1 MELQP
6 TQSFLSDVY
15 LSHDYIDLIKE
26 RNYVFI
32 QSLHSLPF
40 PVQREFVAQLFLLIG
55 VKQNEDLLNLPVNK
69 VIERVLMSESLL
81 GNELLYFHFIS
92 LSRNFPDL
100 FPSFLSSSLLPD
112 SLDYWKELIDERMTP
127 FCRIVLN
134 DLLTQYNIIHYPSF
148 KQTITFFKSSILENR
163 LSIKILFSII
173 YQLIQENL
181 LSNHQVLIEC
191 GVCNHPINGKYPI
204 CCECLMKELIDNEQ
218 YYRCLNESSQYSQK
232 LIEVLEKNE
241 EEIEQKIKKE
251 EEVVKKLEKEV
262 NELTEEQKT
271 LEEKKRGITQMKEI
285 EKEVIRKHFMVM
297 NEMNKET
304 QDIKEVFEQNK
315 PYCVEEVDCWR
326 NVFNTEY
333 DKNGPII
340 NGINVIESFRR
351 KDNKNIKIGFS
362 YILLEINKIAEMI
375 DYHSNQFAIERTAEA
390 ITLINKHEII
400 RCSDFTTQ
408 KEEKRKLEKGLKNI
422 LTLVNDMGKHLSIE
436 TKNKFKLPFSI
447 EEEEIQKV
455 SIYPDEKLERFGI
468 ALKFLMTDIMSIR
481 CYHMLIDN

>member
-112 SLDYWKELIDERMTP
+112 SVFKVFTYLKILDYWKELIDERMTP

-181 LSNHQVLIEC
+181 LS
-191 GVCNHPINGKYPI
+191 INLYYPHTT
-204 CCECLMKELIDNEQ
+204 CL
-218 YYRCLNESSQYSQK
+218 Y
-232 LIEVLEKNE
+232 
-241 EEIEQKIKKE
+241 
-251 EEVVKKLEKEV
+251 VV
-262 NELTEEQKT
+262 
-271 LEEKKRGITQMKEI
+271 
-285 EKEVIRKHFMVM
+285 
-297 NEMNKET
+297 EMN
-304 QDIKEVFEQNK
+304 
-315 PYCVEEVDCWR
+315 
-326 NVFNTEY
+326 
-333 DKNGPII
+333 
-340 NGINVIESFRR
+340 
-351 KDNKNIKIGFS
+351 
-362 YILLEINKIAEMI
+362 
-375 DYHSNQFAIERTAEA
+375 
-390 ITLINKHEII
+390 
-400 RCSDFTTQ
+400 
-408 KEEKRKLEKGLKNI
+408 
-422 LTLVNDMGKHLSIE
+422 
-436 TKNKFKLPFSI
+436 
-447 EEEEIQKV
+447 
-455 SIYPDEKLERFGI
+455 
-468 ALKFLMTDIMSIR
+468 
-481 CYHMLIDN
+481 